1 MLCDEPCQG
10 VDVDGRGLAAQP
22 HRLERDGASPGERV
36 EPLRRMSAVG
46 LFDLLA
52 KPVHSRVRFATPVE
66 DAARHAANRR
76 RAGQM

>member
-1 MLCDEPCQG
+1 MLCDEPCHG

-22 HRLERDGASPGERV
+22 HRLERDGASPAERV
-36 EPLRRMSAVG
+36 EYFWRPSPIG
-46 LFDLLA
+46 LLDLITE
-52 KPVHSRVRFATPVE
+52 PVHSRVRFATPVE